1 MPKQAAVKDQLV
13 FGDTRDQVLAKLKA
27 SPVVEMN
34 VGDTFLGRTGLNG
47 IFRTRKRVGGLNA
60 SLFFDWTIAG
70 ELRELTLQT
79 DALPASAYPSRIASS
94 WKEFIVLLRTLY
106 GKPTQQGSLP
116 TMGSLSDGSFS
127 PSHLWSLESGGSALL
142 GTARAGSN
150 YQLVVRFTQKTIKP
164 VALP

>member
-1 MPKQAAVKDQLV
+1 VVNLHDPILSAPARIAGRQFILLNVAVH
-13 FGDTRDQVLAKLKA
+13 VLAY
-27 SPVVEMN
+27 P
-34 VGDTFLGRTGLNG
+34 DFT
-47 IFRTRKRVGGLNA
+47 
-60 SLFFDWTIAG
+60 
-70 ELRELTLQT
+70 
-79 DALPASAYPSRIASS
+79 ASAYPSRIASS

-116 TMGSLSDGSFS
+116 TMGSLADGSFT